1 MSYPTKKITV
11 TTLWRM
17 MRDME
22 IGTEIGL
29 AQTEN
34 GDYSYGIRRLPDMF
48 NAGSMWIADY
58 YGGGSA
64 AVFTDSPDDT
74 YGEALDQLT
83 DWLKKT
89 QLLRDDGTVFMQQP
103 DTLPTTVWHFT
114 AERKEPPKN
123 CLACVDFELSRPY
136 RMYVAVP
143 PTATED
149 EIQDIAKEALTN
161 MGAGEFESKV
171 LDTSEGRDPFISL
184 EDIQWMGVDEDGSQP
199 GMETDL
205 PTGTVTY

>member
-1 MSYPTKKITV
+1 MPYPTKKITA

-29 AQTEN
+29 AQTED

-48 NAGSMWIADY
+48 DAGSTWIADY
-58 YGGGSA
+58 YGGGCA

-89 QLLRDDGTVFMQQP
+89 QLLWDDGTVFMQQP
-103 DTLPTTVWHFT
+103 DTAPAIVWHFT

-123 CLACVDFELSRPY
+123 RLACVDFELSRPY
-136 RMYVAVP
+136 RMYVSVP
-143 PTATED
+143 PTATDD

-161 MGAGEFESKV
+161 MGPGEFESKV

-184 EDIQWMGVDEDGSQP
+184 EDIQWMGVDEDGRQP
-199 GMETDL
+199 GMETEL